1 MPDAAPRPTE
11 LQGRLGRLRSGL
23 FWRTFFLLAF
33 LIAAS
38 MAAWV
43 ASYRM
48 VERAPRADQIAAQ
61 VVSIVTITR
70 TALMHSAPDL
80 RRELLFDLASNEGI
94 RVYPRERTDDVTEP
108 SDTTLMP
115 AIQQNVRARLGAET
129 MFASG
134 VNDIPGFWVSFKI
147 DDDDYWLMLDRERVV
162 KSRGLQWLGWA
173 AATLL
178 LSLVGAV
185 FITRLINLP
194 LSRLAGATRVI
205 AKGQQ
210 PPPLPETGPA
220 EIREAN
226 RSFNHMVRDLQQI
239 EADRAII
246 LAGISHDLRT
256 PISRMLLEV
265 EMANLAPEA
274 REGMQGDLR
283 QMDAIIGQFLDYA
296 RPTDSSRFATVDL
309 SALLGEA
316 AREAT
321 RLPEMEVKAEI
332 KPGLNVS
339 GNATDLRRVVN
350 NLVENARRY
359 GKNAATGTVTLDIRA
374 AMEGDKA
381 VVEIGDRGPGV
392 PDGEIEHM
400 LRPFTRMDLA
410 RGQANGSGLGLAIVD
425 RVLQRHGA
433 ALRLTNRNGG
443 GLLAR
448 ITLPLAKGK
457 RTTASA

>member
-1 MPDAAPRPTE
+1 MADAAPRPAE

-94 RVYPRERTDDVTEP
+94 RVYPRERTDNVTEP

-115 AIQQNVRARLGAET
+115 AIQQNVRARLGADT

-226 RSFNHMVRDLQQI
+226 RSFNHMVRDLQRI

-265 EMANLAPEA
+265 EMANLTPEA

-296 RPTDSSRFATVDL
+296 R
-309 SALLGEA
+309 
-316 AREAT
+316 
-321 RLPEMEVKAEI
+321 
-332 KPGLNVS
+332 
-339 GNATDLRRVVN
+339 
-350 NLVENARRY
+350 
-359 GKNAATGTVTLDIRA
+359 
-374 AMEGDKA
+374 
-381 VVEIGDRGPGV
+381 
-392 PDGEIEHM
+392 
-400 LRPFTRMDLA
+400 
-410 RGQANGSGLGLAIVD
+410 
-425 RVLQRHGA
+425 
-433 ALRLTNRNGG
+433 
-443 GLLAR
+443 
-448 ITLPLAKGK
+448 
-457 RTTASA
+457 